1 MIKSFVSSEPRALQF
16 LGVQPRRGWVLVAN
30 REKKLGLGIIAGNTA
45 KSTILSLDLGKT
57 MLELFVMSRIQLQS
71 GESCE
76 LEDYVVLS
84 RGEHESMDTL
94 AKLLRTLTG

>member
-1 MIKSFVSSEPRALQF
+1 FHFKRAKGFAVS
-16 LGVQPRRGWVLVAN
+16 GVQPERGWVLVTN
-30 REKKLGLGIIAGNTA
+30 REKKLGLGIIAGNTD

-57 MLELFVMSRIQLQS
+57 MLELFVMSRIQLQP

-84 RGEHESMDTL
+84 SAEHESIDKL
-94 AKLLRTLTG
+94 AKILRT